1 MSTPPP
7 ARPDAPVPTP
17 RDPGRTRPGSS
28 RYAPPKDERAWKRK
42 RNIAIGIVL
51 GLIVVGAA
59 LLPSSPESE
68 SAAQSPSPEGV
79 VPPPPSPSSPEELA
93 PEPDPRV
100 PKVTGLQLSNARDR
114 LSSRGAWDIVVKRRE
129 VSKGRTGD
137 VLQQQPRSG
146 RRLDEQNRLVLF
158 VARVPLPQQPALE
171 PAPGTNSSCDYDPCL
186 PPAADYDCA
195 GGSGDG
201 PEYTGRVTVTGSDP
215 YGLDADGDG
224 VGCE

>member
-51 GLIVVGAA
+51 GLVVVGAA

-79 VPPPPSPSSPEELA
+79 VPPPPSPSSPEELD

-146 RRLDEQNRLVLF
+146 RRLGEQNRLVLF
-158 VARVPLPQQPALE
+158 VARVPLPQPPTLE

-186 PPAADYDCA
+186 PPASDYDCA